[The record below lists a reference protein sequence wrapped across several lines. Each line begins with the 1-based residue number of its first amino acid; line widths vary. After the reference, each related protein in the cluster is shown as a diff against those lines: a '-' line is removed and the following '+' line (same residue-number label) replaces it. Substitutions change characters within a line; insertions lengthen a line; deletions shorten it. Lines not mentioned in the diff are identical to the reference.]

1 MRESGKLWYSHKEI
15 FSRLLTTVRELLKW
29 KKYGK
34 EVIAKLDSKNEARRS
49 KPSKTQLENQPII
62 AKILEILAN
71 KPMLASEIATALE
84 ISTPKASGICK
95 QLSIEGKI
103 NSIKTKNQGK
113 RRGTCSQFKLL
124 LTKRL
129 TKKVDEEVDEEEV
142 DEDVIE
148 L

>member
-1 MRESGKLWYSHKEI
+1 MA
-15 FSRLLTTVRELLKW
+15 LTQRDFFEAFNNGERTAEME
-29 KKYGK
+29 KYGK
-34 EVIAKLDSKNEARRS
+34 EVIAKLDARNQARRS

-103 NSIKTKNQGK
+103 KSVKTKIKGK
-113 RRGTCSQFKLL
+113 GQVLVHSLITDNEEA
-124 LTKRL
+124 
-129 TKKVDEEVDEEEV
+129 DEEEIDEEEV